1 MNPAVT
7 GQRLLVICPERNRKH
22 KSETNALNPKLFLL
36 TFHKELLYNLF
47 FATEFFRI
55 FTLTADQNTVSSSK
69 PRDRLLSVF
78 FGLFCKTRKAE
89 FM

>member
-22 KSETNALNPKLFLL
+22 KRNKCTQPQIILSDLPQRTVLQP
-36 TFHKELLYNLF
+36 F

-78 FGLFCKTRKAE
+78 FGLLFL
-89 FM
+89 